1 MKKRPEGFTNL
12 YRGPWYKKTVVWII
26 TCVLSVILLLIAVD
40 LNFLYLFRKSPGFKD
55 IEHPVTSEASEIYSA
70 DSVLIGRF
78 FSENRTPVEYEDI
91 SPIIIQTL
99 IDTEDERFYRHHG
112 IDFQGLF
119 AAVKDIASGRARGAS
134 TITQQLAKNLFRVR
148 TQYSTGLLGKIPGVK
163 ILVMKAKEWIVA
175 VKLEMIFSKEEI
187 LTMYFNT
194 VDSGSN
200 SFGIKTACRTYFNTT
215 PDQLTYE
222 QAATLV
228 GLLKATSSYN
238 PKLNPK
244 NSTKRRNVVL
254 TNLYDHGH
262 LVIHGHKATRAQLD
276 SLMALPMI
284 VNPRKEES
292 SYDGIAPYFRAVLP
306 EYIDMLCEKGAI
318 AGVDEEN
325 KPDLYA
331 DGLKIYTTLDTRM
344 QKYAEEAAIQQMEVL
359 QQRFKQH
366 WGNTNPWQDERHQEI
381 PNFIEDLAKKT
392 TAYKYLE
399 TRFPDQPDSITY
411 YLNLP
416 HKVKVFSYDGLK
428 EEEMST
434 MDSIRYMVKFLHCG
448 FVAIEPDSR
457 HVKAWVGDID
467 FGSWKYDKVT
477 AMRQPGSTFKLFVYA
492 EAMNQGLTPCDTR
505 IDEWQQY
512 PDTVDGKPTKW
523 TPHNANGTFSSGD
536 AT

>member
-1 MKKRPEGFTNL
+1 M
-12 YRGPWYKKTVVWII
+12 
-26 TCVLSVILLLIAVD
+26 
-40 LNFLYLFRKSPGFKD
+40 
-55 IEHPVTSEASEIYSA
+55 
-70 DSVLIGRF
+70 
-78 FSENRTPVEYEDI
+78 
-91 SPIIIQTL
+91 
-99 IDTEDERFYRHHG
+99 
-112 IDFQGLF
+112 
-119 AAVKDIASGRARGAS
+119 
-134 TITQQLAKNLFRVR
+134 R

-194 VDSGSN
+194 VDFGSN

-434 MDSIRYMVKFLHCG
+434 MDSIRYNGQIPALRFRSH
-448 FVAIEPDSR
+448 R
-457 HVKAWVGDID
+457 
-467 FGSWKYDKVT
+467 T
-477 AMRQPGSTFKLFVYA
+477 RQPPC
-492 EAMNQGLTPCDTR
+492 QGMGGRHRLRLVEIRQSHRHAPTRFNLQTLCICRSDEPRTDPLRHPYRRMATVPGHRRRQTYQMDTP
-505 IDEWQQY
+505 
-512 PDTVDGKPTKW
+512 
-523 TPHNANGTFSSGD
+523 
-536 AT
+536 

>member
-1 MKKRPEGFTNL
+1 MSRILQKTSHWLKKAGRGLTNL

-40 LNFLYLFRKSPGFKD
+40 LNFLYLFGKSPGFKD

-194 VDSGSN
+194 VDFGSN

-276 SLMALPMI
+276 SLMTLPMI

-306 EYIDMLCEKGAI
+306 EYIDMLCEKGVI

-399 TRFPDQPDSITY
+399 TRFPDGLHRLLSESAPQGQGVQLRRSERRRDEHHGLHPLYGQIPALRFRSHRTGQPPCQGMGGRHRLRLVEIRQSHRHAPTRFNLQTLCICRSDEPRTDPLRHPDRRMATIPGHRRRQTY
-411 YLNLP
+411 Q
-416 HKVKVFSYDGLK
+416 
-428 EEEMST
+428 
-434 MDSIRYMVKFLHCG
+434 MDS
-448 FVAIEPDSR
+448 P
-457 HVKAWVGDID
+457 
-467 FGSWKYDKVT
+467 
-477 AMRQPGSTFKLFVYA
+477 
-492 EAMNQGLTPCDTR
+492 
-505 IDEWQQY
+505 
-512 PDTVDGKPTKW
+512 
-523 TPHNANGTFSSGD
+523 
-536 AT
+536 

>member
-1 MKKRPEGFTNL
+1 
-12 YRGPWYKKTVVWII
+12 
-26 TCVLSVILLLIAVD
+26 
-40 LNFLYLFRKSPGFKD
+40 
-55 IEHPVTSEASEIYSA
+55 
-70 DSVLIGRF
+70 
-78 FSENRTPVEYEDI
+78 
-91 SPIIIQTL
+91 
-99 IDTEDERFYRHHG
+99 
-112 IDFQGLF
+112 
-119 AAVKDIASGRARGAS
+119 
-134 TITQQLAKNLFRVR
+134 
-148 TQYSTGLLGKIPGVK
+148 
-163 ILVMKAKEWIVA
+163 MKAKEWIVA

-194 VDSGSN
+194 VDFGSN

-381 PNFIEDLAKKT
+381 PNFIEDLAKKRQHT
-392 TAYKYLE
+392 NISKPVSPT
-399 TRFPDQPDSITY
+399 
-411 YLNLP
+411 
-416 HKVKVFSYDGLK
+416 
-428 EEEMST
+428 
-434 MDSIRYMVKFLHCG
+434 
-448 FVAIEPDSR
+448 SR
-457 HVKAWVGDID
+457 TP
-467 FGSWKYDKVT
+467 S
-477 AMRQPGSTFKLFVYA
+477 
-492 EAMNQGLTPCDTR
+492 LT
-505 IDEWQQY
+505 I
-512 PDTVDGKPTKW
+512 
-523 TPHNANGTFSSGD
+523 
-536 AT
+536 